1 MHPELER
8 LERDFGWRPDSVTTW
23 DEESRIWIDSH
34 RAPDKSV
41 YPDETWQSMDS
52 LLDESWWYRTRNL
65 IILRSLERTRP
76 GGAIWDIGGGTGVVS
91 RFLASNQHSVIGVEP
106 SRAGAVLA
114 ARRGVHSFCS
124 TLEDLRL
131 PNESINAV
139 SLFDVLE
146 HVDDRARTLR
156 DIHRV
161 LAKRGTL
168 ILTLPALESLWSQF
182 DVDGGHHLRYN
193 KRTIRREL
201 EEHGFE
207 VLKLGYF
214 FVLTVVPLFFLRA
227 LPYRLGKRKAVATEA
242 TLGAKGG
249 LIGKLAAW
257 IERAIALKIPVGTSL
272 LVVAQKR

>member
-8 LERDFGWRPDSVTTW
+8 LERDFGWKPESVTTW
-23 DEESRIWIDSH
+23 DEESRIWVDSR

-41 YPDETWQSMDS
+41 YLDETWQSMDS

-65 IILRSLERTRP
+65 IILRSLERTRL
-76 GGAIWDIGGGTGVVS
+76 GGTIWDIGGGTGVVS
-91 RFLASNQHSVIGVEP
+91 RFLASHQHSVIGVEP

-124 TLEDLRL
+124 TLEDLQL
-131 PNESINAV
+131 PTESLKAV

-161 LAKRGTL
+161 LAREGTL

-201 EEHGFE
+201 EGHGFD
-207 VLKLGYF
+207 VTRLGYF
-214 FVLTVVPLFFLRA
+214 FVLTVAPLFLLRV
-227 LPYRLGKRKAVATEA
+227 LPYRLGARKAVATEA
-242 TLGAKGG
+242 TLGASGG
-249 LIGKLAAW
+249 LVGKLAAW
-257 IERAIALKIPVGTSL
+257 FERTVALRSPIGSSL
-272 LVVAQKR
+272 LVIARKK